1 MREVP
6 STLTPPLY
14 HALQFRSVIQLAGE
28 VQSWTPGT
36 DTDAYDPSAVRFSII
51 DAVPQSGTTVPSN
64 TQYIAFRGDQ
74 GAFLAGVIAGYASSS
89 KVLSAPI
96 AAPVASNS
104 VVATY

>member
-6 STLTPPLY
+6 STLTPPLD
-14 HALQFRSVIQLAGE
+14 HMLQFRSVIQLAGE
-28 VQSWTPGT
+28 VQSWTQGT

-74 GAFLAGVIAGYASSS
+74 GAFLAGVIAGYVSSS
-89 KVLSAPI
+89 KVLPAPI

-104 VVATY
+104 VVPTY